1 MTDLRTDRAAELTG
15 PEPLD
20 DLRSTAGDW
29 QPIRPAAPS
38 VPLSRLLAL
47 AGLGPAQAVEVGA
60 GVLAA
65 LAGRPETG
73 GDITTDRIRIDVDG
87 RVVLASEFGNPSTVA
102 AALAEVAGCA
112 RERAGEHDPAN
123 DLLVELDTA
132 VAAVVTG
139 VPAAARRLEQVC
151 AGIDRPAVR
160 AELAALVR
168 ALVASAGEATG
179 AGPGRPLGGYRER
192 PAALPPGARPRATGR
207 RVWAWVLSI
216 VVLVSVVA
224 VEVALLRDDIVAD
237 VNLLLEAG
245 RSGSAPPGAAE
256 PDGLP
261 VPPPAPPSAGPVAG
275 VDLRPL
281 EACTPGAPCA
291 VRVLVRLV
299 PAPDPQT
306 VSWSFQ
312 IMDLCTGATETA
324 PGGTLTVPAGA
335 GQATAVGTVALPDR
349 PAIALVA
356 VTDLP
361 AAAAAAPVLAGG
373 CGSDGSTG

>member
-20 DLRSTAGDW
+20 DLRSAAGDW

-47 AGLGPAQAVEVGA
+47 AGLGPAQAAEVGA
-60 GVLAA
+60 GLLAA
-65 LAGRPETG
+65 VAERPDTG
-73 GDITTDRIRIDVDG
+73 AGDITTDRIRIDVDG
-87 RVVLASEFGNPSTVA
+87 RVVLASEVGNHSTVP
-102 AALAEVAGCA
+102 AALAEVAGCG
-112 RERAGEHDPAN
+112 RERDPASD

-132 VAAVVTG
+132 VATVASTG

-168 ALVASAGEATG
+168 ALAASAGEATE
-179 AGPGRPLGGYRER
+179 AGPGRPLGGHRER
-192 PAALPPGARPRATGR
+192 PAAVPPSARPRATGR

-224 VEVALLRDDIVAD
+224 VEIALLRDDILAD

-306 VSWSFQ
+306 VSWSFR
-312 IMDLCTGATETA
+312 IMDRCTGETATA
-324 PGGTLTVPAGA
+324 PGGTVTVPAGA
-335 GQATAVGTVALPDR
+335 GQATAVGTVVLPDR
-349 PAIALVA
+349 PAVALVA